1 MRQSNHYPFNQLPA
15 AEGAA
20 TLRLMLLWILVGILT
35 VAALAPLLWPLLTR
49 RPDRALES
57 SAPSDPLVA
66 VYLDRRREIERERA
80 AGRLDAAEAE
90 AALDELAAQM
100 ARDLP
105 PELAAANT
113 QPQAVEPNHRPSG
126 AARLAALVL
135 ALLVPGS
142 ALLVYLGLGSPE
154 LADSTLMSADQP
166 LDDGKLDAM
175 IADLE
180 RRVRAQPDDGEAWM
194 MLAGARKF
202 RGLPAAA
209 NEAFEEALRRVPP
222 SARLLAEFAESLA
235 LVRDGRFEGRPV
247 ALLEQALR
255 LDPDDPKAVALMG
268 AAQYQAGNLAEART
282 YLRKLL
288 DSFPADRPEREAL
301 RDVLARIDAQI
312 GQPPAISPSAPAGAQ
327 EGAISGSVDLDP
339 SVAERATR
347 MKTLFIFARLPS
359 GPRLPLAVLRVN
371 TPSLPLEFK
380 LDDSLAMDPSRK
392 LSSVNEVVIEARLS
406 ASGNAIR
413 EPGDLYGESPV
424 VKPGTRGLQ
433 LRIDKVVQ
441 P

>member
-1 MRQSNHYPFNQLPA
+1 
-15 AEGAA
+15 
-20 TLRLMLLWILVGILT
+20 MLLWILVGSLT
-35 VAALAPLLWPLLTR
+35 IAALAPLLWPLLTR
-49 RPDRALES
+49 RPDRAPDS
-57 SAPSDPLVA
+57 SAPSDPLIA
-66 VYLDRRREIERERA
+66 VYLDRRREIERERT
-80 AGRLDAAEAE
+80 AGRLDPAEAE

-105 PELAAANT
+105 PELATANT
-113 QPQAVEPNHRPSG
+113 QPQPIEPNRRPSG
-126 AARLAALVL
+126 AARLIALVL

-154 LADSTLMSADQP
+154 LADRALMSADQP

-209 NEAFEEALRRVPP
+209 NDAFEEALRRVPP

-235 LVRDGRFEGRPV
+235 LVRDGRFAGRPV

-288 DSFPADRPEREAL
+288 DSFSADSPEREAL
-301 RDVLARIDAQI
+301 RDLLARIDAQVA
-312 GQPPAISPSAPAGAQ
+312 QSSTSSPSSTSAGALG
-327 EGAISGSVDLDP
+327 EMISGSVDLDP
-339 SVAERATR
+339 SMAERATR
-347 MKTLFIFARLPS
+347 MRTLFIFARLPS
-359 GPRLPLAVLRVN
+359 GPRLPLAALRVD

-392 LSSVNEVVIEARLS
+392 LSSAGEVVIEARLS

-413 EPGDLYGESPV
+413 EPGDLYGESQV
-424 VKPGTRGLQ
+424 VKPGTQGLK